1 MKMNFA
7 KKATALAMSVL
18 FAVSMAGCG
27 SSASTAKKVE
37 VTSVEDLADLK
48 IGVQTGT
55 TGDSQA
61 SDAVNADSQMQR
73 YNKGADAIQALKNG
87 KIDCV
92 VIDSLPAEKFV
103 AANDDLKIV
112 EGIFDTEEYAM
123 CFKKGN
129 ELRDE
134 FNTALAELKED
145 GTLDEIMSNYIGD
158 EVGQH
163 PYEGR
168 ENFENSSST
177 CRVRFEYYQDKKE
190 KEPLFQT
197 NGASY
202 SWLYQAGRLNRYLQR
217 KAWKQIQAPVLIFQ
231 SAEDHLVSK
240 PEQVRFVVKLARRGL
255 TSGTMIIVPGTKHEI
270 YGSGS
275 RILRGYWKRIF
286 AFLEEPQVG
295 KNGSGK

>member
-1 MKMNFA
+1 
-7 KKATALAMSVL
+7 V
-18 FAVSMAGCG
+18 
-27 SSASTAKKVE
+27 
-37 VTSVEDLADLK
+37 DDY
-48 IGVQTGT
+48 
-55 TGDSQA
+55 
-61 SDAVNADSQMQR
+61 QR
-73 YNKGADAIQALKNG
+73 YVNDFLYVAKMAAKENPGLPVFLYGHSMGGGLAAAEAAQEPELFTKVVLSSPMIRPATGNILWPVAKQIAFGACQQGKGA
-87 KIDCV
+87 
-92 VIDSLPAEKFV
+92 
-103 AANDDLKIV
+103 
-112 EGIFDTEEYAM
+112 EYV
-123 CFKKGN
+123 
-129 ELRDE
+129 
-134 FNTALAELKED
+134 
-145 GTLDEIMSNYIGD
+145 
-158 EVGQH
+158 VGQH

-177 CRVRFEYYQDKKE
+177 CKVRFEYYQDKKE